1 MSMNANLSRP
11 VGAAILVLGV
21 VLLVFA
27 FNASNAPVDQIA
39 NSLTGRYT
47 DQTMMYLLSGIAA
60 AVIGAGLLFSGRRF
74 F

>member
-1 MSMNANLSRP
+1 MNANLSRP

-60 AVIGAGLLFSGRRF
+60 AVIGAGPLFSGRRF

>member
-47 DQTMMYLLSGIAA
+47 DQTMTYLLSGIAA
-60 AVIGAGLLFSGRRF
+60 AVIGAGLLFSGRRLF
-74 F
+74 